1 MFNNIL
7 GQVYKTKKEKSTPFI
22 EDFKKQSLEKRLAI
36 TDSIFRKNDNLKI
49 PIIIDLYD
57 EPDTKDRIK
66 LNNHKFIVSKYILVS
81 EFIFKLRKNLNIN
94 SYESIF
100 LISNNNLLNTNDLL
114 NSVYEKNKD
123 QDNFL
128 YIIITIEKIFGTNN
142 L

>member
-7 GQVYKTKKEKSTPFI
+7 GKTKKEKSTPFI

>member
-1 MFNNIL
+1 MFKNIL
-7 GQVYKTKKEKSTPFI
+7 GQTKKEKKTLFI

-36 TDSIFRKNDNLKI
+36 TESIFRKNDNLKI

-66 LNNHKFIVSKYILVS
+66 LNNHKFIVSKNILVS

-128 YIIITIEKIFGTNN
+128 YIIITIEKTFGTND

>member
-1 MFNNIL
+1 MSKNSEI
-7 GQVYKTKKEKSTPFI
+7 I

-36 TDSIFRKNDNLKI
+36 IESIFRKNDNLKI

-66 LNNHKFIVSKYILVS
+66 LNNHKFIVSKNILVS

-128 YIIITIEKIFGTNN
+128 YIIITIEKTFGTNN